1 MKLNYFNF
9 KEFHGKILLTND
21 MGKYAFIE
29 KQDFRNLLSE
39 KMDMQSDVGKKLIE
53 TGMIFEGPL
62 LQFSEKNKWR
72 MAEVKSHLSSATAL
86 HIFVVTTACNMNCV
100 YCQANNGTT
109 TPMCF
114 MNEAIADRAVDIALQ
129 SPNQNLSFEFQG
141 GEPLCKL

>member
-86 HIFVVTTACNMNCV
+86 HIFV

-141 GEPLCKL
+141 GEPLFKL